1 MVFFLQNYLA
11 YYIYLFISQFFS
23 DPLDEVFDVK
33 ELKDI
38 WECWKLLKKDKS
50 ANLTYHDIRATELRQ
65 NWKYYHFY
73 YMGANTIFGHFLP
86 FVLLVVLNI
95 LIMWTLRKNK
105 QSSIGKNAKPK
116 KCRTSSC

>member
-1 MVFFLQNYLA
+1 MTSYQFQGAHLFEFLDNFAKFNLSSSLY
-11 YYIYLFISQFFS
+11 FS
-23 DPLDEVFDVK
+23 NPLDEVFDVK

-38 WECWKLLKKDKS
+38 WECWKLLKKDKK

-65 NWKYYHFY
+65 NWKYYHLY

-105 QSSIGKNAKPK
+105 QSSIGKK
-116 KCRTSSC
+116 